1 MQIKSIS
8 ELEQV
13 VMDIVWELKGCSVRD
28 VVEKLQS
35 TRKLAYTTVATIL
48 QRLYDKGMV
57 ERKESKQGYTYYP
70 KLSKQSYSKKLAK
83 SLLGNFFKSYGDSA
97 IASFAETIDELP
109 EEKRKYFLELFN
121 DHEKNK

>member
-1 MQIKSIS
+1 MQMKSIS

-57 ERKESKQGYTYYP
+57 ERRESKQGYTYYP

-83 SLLGNFFKSYGDSA
+83 SFLGNFFKSYGDTA

-109 EEKRKYFLELFN
+109 EKKRKYFLELFN

>member
-1 MQIKSIS
+1 MQMKSIS

-13 VMDIVWELKGCSVRD
+13 VMDIVWELKECSVRD
-28 VVEKLQS
+28 VVKKLQPN
-35 TRKLAYTTVATIL
+35 RKLAYTTVATIL
-48 QRLYDKGMV
+48 QRLYDKGIV

-70 KLSKQSYSKKLAK
+70 KLSKQSYGKKMAK
-83 SLLGNFFKSYGDSA
+83 LFLGNFFKSYGDTA

-109 EEKRKYFLELFN
+109 EEKRKYFLELFK

>member
-28 VVEKLQS
+28 VVEKLES

-83 SLLGNFFKSYGDSA
+83 SFLGNFFKSYGDTA

>member
-1 MQIKSIS
+1 MQMKSIS

-28 VVEKLQS
+28 VVGKLQS

-57 ERKESKQGYTYYP
+57 ERKESKQGYAYYP

-83 SLLGNFFKSYGDSA
+83 SFLGNFFKSYGDTA

-109 EEKRKYFLELFN
+109 EKKRKYFLELFN

>member
-13 VMDIVWELKGCSVRD
+13 VMDIVWEMKGCSVRD
-28 VVEKLQS
+28 VVEKLVS

-57 ERKESKQGYTYYP
+57 ERKENKQGYTYYP

-83 SLLGNFFKSYGDSA
+83 SFLGNFFKSYGNTA

-121 DHEKNK
+121 NHEKNK

>member
-1 MQIKSIS
+1 MQMKSIS
-8 ELEQV
+8 ELEQQ

-28 VVEKLQS
+28 VVGRLKS

-83 SLLGNFFKSYGDSA
+83 SFLGNFFKSYGDTA

>member
-1 MQIKSIS
+1 MKSIS

-28 VVEKLQS
+28 VVKKLQS

-83 SLLGNFFKSYGDSA
+83 SFLGNFFKSYGDTA

-109 EEKRKYFLELFN
+109 EKKRKYFLELFN

>member
-1 MQIKSIS
+1 MKSIS

-83 SLLGNFFKSYGDSA
+83 SFLGNFFKSYGDTA

-109 EEKRKYFLELFN
+109 EKKRKYFLELFN

>member
-1 MQIKSIS
+1 MRSAS
-8 ELEQV
+8 LGELEQKI
-13 VMDIVWELKGCSVRD
+13 MDIVWKSKSCSVRD
-28 VVEKLQS
+28 VLIKLEKDK
-35 TRKLAYTTVATIL
+35 KLAYTTVATIL
-48 QRLYDKGMV
+48 QRLYDKGV
-57 ERKESKQGYTYYP
+57 VGRKDSKQGYAYYP

-83 SLLGNFFKSYGDSA
+83 SFFGNFFKSYGDTA

>member
-1 MQIKSIS
+1 MQMKAIS

-57 ERKESKQGYTYYP
+57 ERKESTQGYTYYP

-83 SLLGNFFKSYGDSA
+83 SFFGNFFKSYGDTA